1 MLLFLPKIEEMKEA
15 LLYVKLDLILQRGGS
30 PWIADEKGPVFSEN
44 NPGQGGGGEWPPLQ
58 TLLPSDLQED
68 RGRHLGVRD

>member
-1 MLLFLPKIEEMKEA
+1 MLLFHPKIEEMKEA

-44 NPGQGGGGEWPPLQ
+44 NPGQGGGGEWPPL
-58 TLLPSDLQED
+58 
-68 RGRHLGVRD
+68 